1 MKRGIFQVGSIFP
14 LLFVL
19 SMVPLPLILRKVSE
33 SLAELFVVHG

>member
-1 MKRGIFQVGSIFP
+1 MKTGIFQVGSIFP

-33 SLAELFVVHG
+33 SLAESFVVHG